1 MDFAVNKTTGELIS
15 ALALELNTS
24 YIKYEEDTWYADPNM
39 IESYDKEKVLDITK
53 IEVRYRKGTDEVL
66 NRYGTIYSIAPCFF
80 ILNKTSLGINT
91 IPESKEHKKV
101 KNWIYNRIIKKN
113 LIFKVS
119 SKNKPSEKDILI
131 NINELDVNYN
141 EVGIEVTVKDSKI
154 KRADIIIPFNK
165 YNSTFGFG
173 IVIEVQFSKQKE
185 KTTEKRNIEWA
196 TKGFSVCWLFDTDF
210 IEISENFIELKEEKL
225 KLNLVGKIL
234 EEQTEKNY
242 YELKSTAQLFSR
254 QIDQK
259 IDEGIKK
266 IDEGI
271 KKIDE
276 KMKELNYPF
285 ALGECKKCLFGYMT
299 KKKTK
304 GGKEFYGCSNY
315 PHCNHSIWIN

>member
-53 IEVRYRKGTDEVL
+53 IEVRYRKGCSDVI
-66 NRYGTIYSIAPCFF
+66 NKWGTHYLISPCFF
-80 ILNKTSLGINT
+80 IPNKENLGINT
-91 IPESKEHKKV
+91 IPESKEHKLA
-101 KNWIYNRIIKKN
+101 KNWIYNRILKKN

-119 SKNKPSEKDILI
+119 KVNKPTEEDTLVNVKDL
-131 NINELDVNYN
+131 NVNWN
-141 EVGIEVTVKDSKI
+141 RVGIEVIVKDSKT
-154 KRADIIIPFNK
+154 KRADILLPFNK
-165 YNSTFGFG
+165 FDSTFGFG
-173 IVIEVQFSKQKE
+173 IVIEIQFSKQKE

-266 IDEGI
+266 IDE
-271 KKIDE
+271 

-285 ALGECKKCLFGYMT
+285 ALGECKKCHFGYMT

-315 PHCNHSIWIN
+315 PNCNHSIWIN

>member
-1 MDFAVNKTTGELIS
+1 MDFAVNKTTGELVN
-15 ALALELNTS
+15 AWFLETNTS
-24 YIKYEEDTWYADPNM
+24 YIKYEEDIWYADQNM

-91 IPESKEHKKV
+91 IPESKEHKEV

-185 KTTEKRNIEWA
+185 ETTEKRNIEWA
-196 TKGFSVCWLFDTDF
+196 IKGFSICWLFEKDF
-210 IEISENFIELKEEKL
+210 EKLSDEIIELKEDNL
-225 KLNLVGKIL
+225 KLNLVGKIM
-234 EEQTEKNY
+234 EEQKEKNY
-242 YELKSTAQLFSR
+242 NEIREITQIYSR
-254 QIDQK
+254 EIDK
-259 IDEGIKK
+259 
-266 IDEGI
+266 
-271 KKIDE
+271 

-285 ALGECKKCLFGYMT
+285 CIGYCNKCNHGYMT

-315 PHCNHSIWIN
+315 PNCNHSIWIN